1 MSFDYMS
8 LKKIDLIRP
17 IVAHKLN
24 GDMQKSVDEPLDL
37 RIANITDLT
46 KNVKSFELR
55 NDSGG
60 ELPPFTAGA
69 HIEIAL
75 PPSLKRHYSICSD
88 PSERNCYLIAVLRQ
102 DHGGGGSKY
111 MHDNL
116 RVGDRISAS
125 LPRNNFPLVGG
136 PHRSILIAGGIG
148 ITPIL
153 PMIGELQA
161 RNAEFA
167 LHYCAKSRDE
177 AAFIDLLEARCSANQ
192 LSTQFDGGDPRNG
205 LNVDLLLSEYQPGV
219 HVYCCGPS
227 GLMQA
232 VRTATVAWPDDAVH
246 FEYFAPVG
254 AGIAG
259 SDAAAFDVVV
269 RSRSLTLN
277 VPADKTIVQ
286 VLREHGIEVETSC
299 EAGTCGTCRCRYL
312 AGQPIHNDFVLTTRE
327 KGKYVMICCARARGE
342 PLILDL

>member
-8 LKKIDLIRP
+8 PKKIDLIRP
-17 IVAHKLN
+17 VVAYKLN

-55 NDSGG
+55 NDSGS

-75 PPSLKRHYSICSD
+75 PLSLKRHYSICSD
-88 PSERNCYLIAVLRQ
+88 PSERNRYEIAVLRQ
-102 DHGGGGSKY
+102 EHGTGGSRY

-116 RVGDRISAS
+116 RVGDRIEAS
-125 LPRNNFPLVGG
+125 LPRNNFPLVDG
-136 PHRSILIAGGIG
+136 PYRFILIAGGIG

-153 PMIGELQA
+153 PMIGVLQA
-161 RNAEFA
+161 RDAAFE
-167 LHYCAKSRDE
+167 LHYCARSREE
-177 AAFIDLLEARCSANQ
+177 APFIESLWARCGRNQ
-192 LSTQFDGGDPRNG
+192 LSAHFDGGDPKKG
-205 LNVDLLLSEYQPGV
+205 LNVERLLSEYQSGA

-232 VRTATVAWPDDAVH
+232 VRAATVAWPDDAVH
-246 FEYFAPVG
+246 FEYFAPVS
-254 AGIAG
+254 AGITG
-259 SDAAAFDVVV
+259 SDPAAFDVVV
-269 RSRSLTLN
+269 RSRSLTLK